1 MSNQRPARA
10 KASRS
15 AGRRTERSRKSLG
28 KGFLADLDRAWR
40 RRGWQTLER
49 LSVERPEVCFKVI
62 VRLTEIQQRQ
72 LLEPSGF
79 DQQRARADVL
89 QRVQELA
96 RKT

>member
-1 MSNQRPARA
+1 MSKRPPGTA

-15 AGRRTERSRKSLG
+15 AGRPTKRSRRGLG
-28 KGFLADLDRAWR
+28 KGFLGDLDRAWR
-40 RRGWQTLER
+40 RHGQQTLER